1 MFAVIDAEC
10 GHLSWTIQ
18 SKNEFINIFPA
29 PIRFSLGAE
38 DFAFCFLF
46 TSTHM
51 YLSLGQDLGQPV
63 SFCPSTV
70 GRVILREIV
79 LILAIK
85 NRILKV
91 LLLLPAKSLLAAVH
105 TWKELGVR
113 AHEAA
118 PPSCKAR

>member
-29 PIRFSLGAE
+29 PMQFSLGAE

-51 YLSLGQDLGQPV
+51 FFKPWTG
-63 SFCPSTV
+63 FRAACF
-70 GRVILREIV
+70 
-79 LILAIK
+79 
-85 NRILKV
+85 
-91 LLLLPAKSLLAAVH
+91 LLPLHCGKGHLEGNCSYIGH
-105 TWKELGVR
+105 KGIG
-113 AHEAA
+113 
-118 PPSCKAR
+118 S